1 MKKITA
7 FLLAA
12 LLVVGIAVPASAE
25 EGLLIAP
32 NPISATIGYAYTLIV
47 NDDVVD
53 TSAYP
58 QAEGIPM
65 EALAKA
71 DHSSTYFDEESKTDT
86 GYFEGGN
93 LEVNTETGA
102 ITLDGEPVEGMTGSC
117 VDGHTFLPI
126 VAINLLEGY
135 AAKQEGTA
143 ITVTTPNGAPM
154 VKLSYSILEAAGIG
168 FNMKSELE
176 PMLENFD
183 VSADNIEE
191 GYFFGGMMTSPD
203 CLMIAKIAEGG
214 DAEAVKGAFEAY
226 RQRQHDTFSWYLS
239 QNLPKVE
246 NAKLVVK
253 NGYVMLLIAP
263 DSDAGL
269 KVFNAAFPT
278 DTYTVQKGD
287 TMGFIAL
294 NFYGSNGYHRAL
306 TRANAEAFKATRG
319 KLVPGMVLTL
329 PEKLGKATRMEP
341 AVAGEGETLYTVKLG
356 DTLGKIAK
364 AQYGT
369 MAKYRDIFN
378 RNSDRL
384 KNAATIY
391 EGQIIVLPAVK
402 TVTVTVIDKDWNV
415 NSFTYE
421 TTASNLAD
429 VLKDNKLVK
438 GTEGPYG
445 LYIETVNGITASW
458 DVDQSWWQI
467 NRNGEEAQVG
477 ASSLPVNNGDEFELV
492 YMIGAQ
498 E

>member
-32 NPISATIGYAYTLIV
+32 NPISAAIGYAYTLIV

-58 QAEGIPM
+58 QAEGVPM

-71 DHSSTYFDEESKTDT
+71 DHRSTYFDEEEKVDR
-86 GYFEGGN
+86 GYFEGGTVA
-93 LEVNTETGA
+93 VNTETGA
-102 ITLDGEPVEGMTGSC
+102 ITIDGEPVEGVTAAY
-117 VDGHTFLPI
+117 VDGHTFLP
-126 VAINLLEGY
+126 VEVINRLEGY
-135 AAKQEGTA
+135 SAKLEGTTY
-143 ITVTTPNGAPM
+143 TVSTPNGAPM
-154 VKLSYSILEAAGIG
+154 IKLSYNIMETAGIRY
-168 FNMKSELE
+168 NMKMELE

-203 CLMIAKIAEGG
+203 CLMIAKVAEGG
-214 DAEAVKGAFEAY
+214 DIEAVKEAFAAY
-226 RQRQHDTFSWYLS
+226 RQQQHDTFSWYLS
-239 QNLPKVE
+239 QNLPKVT

-253 NGYVMLLIAP
+253 GGYVMLLIAQ

-269 KVFNAAFPT
+269 EVFNAAFPT

-306 TRANAEAFKATRG
+306 TRANAEAFRATKG

-356 DTLGKIAK
+356 DTLARIAK

-384 KNAATIY
+384 KNANAIY
-391 EGQIIVLPAVK
+391 EGQVIVLPAVK

-415 NSFTYE
+415 TSFTYE

-438 GTEGPYG
+438 GSEGPYG
-445 LYIETVNGITASW
+445 LYIETVNGITADW
-458 DVDQSWWQI
+458 DADQSWWQI
-467 NRNGEEAQVG
+467 NRNGETPEVG
-477 ASSLPVNNGDEFELV
+477 ASSIPVNNGDEIELV